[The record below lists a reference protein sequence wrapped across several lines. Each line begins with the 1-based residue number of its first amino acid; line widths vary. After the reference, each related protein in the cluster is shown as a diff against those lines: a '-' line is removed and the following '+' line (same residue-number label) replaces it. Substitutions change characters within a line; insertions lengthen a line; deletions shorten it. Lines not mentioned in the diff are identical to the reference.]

1 MTTPPGRP
9 RRPDSDRSADRG
21 PRQRLAQQARPP
33 ARSGPRRPPS
43 ARRTAYD
50 LLHEV
55 GGGDAYANLVLP
67 RLLREADLSDR
78 DAGFATELAYG
89 TLRWRGLYDPVLA
102 ACVDRPLDKLDPR
115 LLDVLRM
122 GCHQLLGLGTPV
134 HAAVGESVDL
144 ARDVLGDGASRLA
157 NAVLRKV
164 AAADRAAWISRVAP
178 AWEADPAGHLAVAW
192 SHPLWIVRALREALG
207 TTWEET
213 ALVLEADNAPARPV
227 LAARPGLL
235 THEELLAMP
244 GVEPGRW
251 SPYAGVLATGRPDR
265 IAAVRDGR
273 VSVQDE
279 GSQLVAL
286 AVAAAPMAG
295 PDERWVDLC
304 AGPGGKAAL
313 LACVAVE
320 RGAHL
325 TAVEPME
332 HRARLV
338 ERTLQ
343 RIPGR
348 PTVVVGD
355 GRTVDL
361 GRPDRILVDA
371 PCTGLGALRRRPEA
385 RWRRTPA
392 DIGQLGLLQRGLL
405 SAALDAVRPGGIVG
419 YVTCS
424 PHLAETS
431 QVVAD
436 VLRDRPGVRI
446 LDARPVLA
454 QVCGREV
461 PDLGEG
467 PTVRLWPHRQG
478 TDAMFLALLT
488 RT

>member
-1 MTTPPGRP
+1 M
-9 RRPDSDRSADRG
+9 
-21 PRQRLAQQARPP
+21 
-33 ARSGPRRPPS
+33 
-43 ARRTAYD
+43 
-50 LLHEV
+50 
-55 GGGDAYANLVLP
+55 GGSDAYANLILP
-67 RLLREADLSDR
+67 GLLRDADLSDR
-78 DAGFATELAYG
+78 DAAFATELAYG
-89 TLRWRGLYDPVLA
+89 TLRWRGLYDAVLA

-122 GCHQLLGLGTPV
+122 GAHQLLSLGTPV

-144 ARDVLGDGASRLA
+144 ARDVLGDGASKLA

-164 AAADRAAWISRVAP
+164 AAVDRDTWIAQVSP
-178 AWEADPAGHLAVAW
+178 TFDADPAGHLAIAW
-192 SHPLWIVRALREALG
+192 SHPVWIVRAFREALG
-207 TTWEET
+207 TSWEET
-213 ALVLEADNAPARPV
+213 TEVLAADNTPARPV
-227 LAARPGLL
+227 IAARPGLL
-235 THEELLAMP
+235 DHEELLAMP
-244 GVEPGRW
+244 GMEPGTW

-273 VSVQDE
+273 ASVQDE

-286 AVAAAPMAG
+286 ALAAAPLTGLDA
-295 PDERWVDLC
+295 RWVDLC

-313 LACVAVE
+313 LACLAAG

-348 PTVVVGD
+348 PTVIVGD

-405 SAALDAVRPGGIVG
+405 SAALEAIRPGGIVA

-436 VLRDRPGVRI
+436 VLRERPGVEI
-446 LDARPVLA
+446 LDARGVLTE
-454 QVCGREV
+454 VCGREV
-461 PDLGEG
+461 PGLGEG
-467 PTVRLWPHRQG
+467 PMVRLWPHRHG
-478 TDAMFLALLT
+478 TDAMFLALLK